1 MGLPTEL
8 PCNMATDF
16 LQGEQRRTREST
28 QDGNH
33 SHLLFNLRSDI
44 IASARF
50 YTLEASQ
57 EVQPMIKGLALQKYM
72 KILKPVI
79 TRVHLRDCLAG
90 MLSHFSHV

>member
-8 PCNMATDF
+8 TCDMATDF

-33 SHLLFNLRSDI
+33 SHLLLNLRGDI
-44 IASARF
+44 TASAIF

-57 EVQPMIKGLALQKYM
+57 EVQPITKGWHYK
-72 KILKPVI
+72 KI
-79 TRVHLRDCLAG
+79 
-90 MLSHFSHV
+90 